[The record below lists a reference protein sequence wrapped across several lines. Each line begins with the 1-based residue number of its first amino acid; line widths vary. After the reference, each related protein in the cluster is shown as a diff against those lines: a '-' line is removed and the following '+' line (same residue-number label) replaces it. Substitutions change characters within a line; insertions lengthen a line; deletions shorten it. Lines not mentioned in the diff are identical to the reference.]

1 MSKVTVDGKEYEV
14 LDAPLKEVPPH
25 PGQIKKDATNPDYYK
40 NKPIEI
46 IDCIASI
53 TYGKDGFG
61 GFLVGQV
68 VKYVARYNEKNGLE
82 DLKKAKWYLD
92 MLITRLEKEEK

>member
-1 MSKVTVDGKEYEV
+1 MATTTLDGYVYET
-14 LDAPLKEVPPH
+14 LDPPT
-25 PGQIKKDATNPDYYK
+25 KDATNPDYYK

-82 DLKKAKWYLD
+82 DLRKASWYLNK
-92 MLITRLEKEEK
+92 LISTLELEERSK

>member
-1 MSKVTVDGKEYEV
+1 MREVIITMDPQEEYE
-14 LDAPLKEVPPH
+14 AA
-25 PGQIKKDATNPDYYK
+25 QIDIPVSPTKDATNPDYYK

-53 TYGKDGFG
+53 TYGNDGFG

-92 MLITRLEKEEK
+92 KLITSLEKEE

>member
-1 MSKVTVDGKEYEV
+1 MSKVTVDGYEYET
-14 LDAPLKEVPPH
+14 LNQQLFTPA
-25 PGQIKKDATNPDYYK
+25 KDATNPDYYK

-92 MLITRLEKEEK
+92 KLITSLEKEEK